1 MVTTAEGDAVASL
14 RAAMVRFKQENMTDW
29 AAALTYYS
37 VLSLFPA
44 LIVVVALVG
53 VFGQY
58 PETTDKLLQIVNQLG
73 PETAVETFRR
83 PIESVVQNKGGAG
96 ALLGLGLIAAL
107 WAASGYVGAFM
118 RAANEIYEVPRDRR
132 FLRKLSVR
140 LGLTIVMVVLLAVV
154 AVALVITGPLA
165 EAVGSVIGLGTTAVT
180 IWSIAKWP
188 VLVILTA
195 IAFALLYFASPNV
208 RHSSFRTILPGGLLA
223 VGVWIAA
230 SIGFAFYVANF
241 GSYNKTYG
249 TLGAVVVALLWLY
262 ITNNAVLFGALFN
275 VERQREEREDWVLE
289 DEPEQVDLR
298 DSEGKAVHH
307 RRTTRT

>member
-1 MVTTAEGDAVASL
+1 VAAF
-14 RAAMVRFKQENMTDW
+14 RTAMVRFKEENMTDR

-53 VFGQY
+53 VFGKY

-118 RAANEIYEVPRDRR
+118 RASNEIYEVPRDRR

-140 LGLTIVMVVLLAVV
+140 LGLTVVMVLLLAVV

-165 EAVGSVIGLGTTAVT
+165 EAVGSAFGLGTTAVT
-180 IWSIAKWP
+180 IWSVTKWP
-188 VLVILTA
+188 VLVVLTA

-208 RHSSFRTILPGGLLA
+208 RLSSFRAILPGGLLA
-223 VGVWIAA
+223 VGIWIAA

-249 TLGAVVVALLWLY
+249 TLGAVVVALVWLY
-262 ITNNAVLFGALFN
+262 ISNNAILFGALFN
-275 VERQREEREDWVLE
+275 VEREREDWVLE
-289 DEPEQVDLR
+289 DEPEQIDLR
-298 DSEGKAVHH
+298 DSKGKAVHQ
-307 RRTTRT
+307 RRSTRA